1 MNPNAASFED
11 HNRISDT
18 DPDTGTGT
26 GTPSDPEEDIR
37 KVDNQHENA
46 KSADIKDEEIRQ
58 GAASDSSTKP
68 LSDMPVSP
76 SGNTHA
82 ENDTDANPDE
92 NALPET
98 MLHIIKQYQEYSL
111 NANVDKLIKAY
122 HYAYKAHGTQ
132 QRANGEPYIIHP
144 VATAEILTE
153 LEVDEDTLVAA
164 LLHDTVEDT
173 IKSVEDIEADFGPE
187 VAALVNGVTKLG
199 KIPYSSKEEAQ
210 AENFRKMFLAMA
222 KDIRVVLIKLA
233 DRLHNMRTISYMTPD
248 KQIAKAQET
257 LDIYAPLA
265 HRLGI
270 YRIKWEL
277 EDLCLRYID
286 KDAFY
291 ELVGAISQKR
301 TDREKYLDQIVKDLK
316 ERITQMGINSEIE
329 GRPKHF
335 YSIYRKMKTQDK
347 LLDQIYDLFAARI
360 IVDTVSDCY
369 AVLGLVHEMYRPM
382 PGRFKDYIAMPK
394 PNMYQSLHTTVIGPK
409 GIPFEVQIRTLAMHR
424 TAEYGIAAHWRY
436 KESSPAN
443 KTEDGFDGKLAWLR
457 QLLDWQKDM
466 RDAGEFM
473 ETLKNGLV
481 ADVVFVF
488 TPKGAVISLPAGAVP
503 IDFAYNIHSGIGNK
517 MYGAKVNGRIVP
529 LTYILNNGDIVEI
542 LTSDKVHGPSRD
554 WMKIVKST
562 SARNKINQ
570 WFKKEMREENIVR
583 GRDVFER
590 EVKKNGFAPGQLT
603 KHDFLEPILKRYTLQ
618 TLEDLYSAIG
628 YGGISAGK
636 IIPRL
641 RDEYIKSLPESERT
655 KLGYRI
661 TSTGQVVYSAAS
673 PITTATD
680 GQLIEPSTST
690 AKQSKKTKKQSKNS
704 NIGIVVPGIENCL
717 VSLSRCCSPI
727 PGDKIIGYITR
738 GRGVAVHCMDCTNI
752 RTILESSSASP
763 KDAERASRL
772 IEVFWSEEKTS
783 GAFQVELTIMAHDRR
798 NLLADVS
805 NAIADEK
812 VSIISG
818 NMSSLKDVTAT
829 LIMTLEVSNQTQYDR
844 VIGRLKAIKD
854 VIEVRRGH

>member
-1 MNPNAASFED
+1 MESLSVAAPNE
-11 HNRISDT
+11 
-18 DPDTGTGT
+18 
-26 GTPSDPEEDIR
+26 
-37 KVDNQHENA
+37 
-46 KSADIKDEEIRQ
+46 AD
-58 GAASDSSTKP
+58 
-68 LSDMPVSP
+68 
-76 SGNTHA
+76 
-82 ENDTDANPDE
+82 
-92 NALPET
+92 LPES
-98 MLHIIKQYQEYSL
+98 MQKIIEQYQAYSL
-111 NANVDKLIKAY
+111 NYDVDKLIKAY
-122 HYAYKAHGTQ
+122 HYAFKAHGNQ

-144 VATAEILTE
+144 VATAAILIE
-153 LEVDEDTLVAA
+153 LEVDQDTLAAA
-164 LLHDTVEDT
+164 LLHDIAEDT
-173 IKSVEDIEADFGPE
+173 VKSIEDIEKDFGPE

-199 KIPYSSKEEAQ
+199 KIPYSSKEETQ

-233 DRLHNMRTISYMTPD
+233 DRLHNMRTISYLPPD
-248 KQIAKAQET
+248 KQLEKARET

-301 TDREKYLDQIVKDLK
+301 TDREKYLEQIIKDLK
-316 ERITQMGINSEIE
+316 ERIAQMGINSEIE

-335 YSIYRKMKTQDK
+335 YSIYRKMKTQGK

-360 IVDTVSDCY
+360 VVDTVSDCY

-436 KESSPAN
+436 KESSPDN
-443 KTEDGFDGKLAWLR
+443 KTNEEFEGKLTWLR

-473 ETLKNGLV
+473 ETLRNGLV
-481 ADVVFVF
+481 ADEVFVF
-488 TPKGAVISLPAGAVP
+488 TPKGAVISLPAGSVP
-503 IDFAYNIHSGIGNK
+503 IDFAYTIHSGIGNK

-529 LTYILNNGDIVEI
+529 LTYVLNNGDIVEI

-554 WMKIVKST
+554 WMNIVKSA
-562 SARNKINQ
+562 SARSKINQ

-583 GRDVFER
+583 GRDIFER
-590 EVKKNGFAPGQLT
+590 EVKKTGFIPNLLT
-603 KHDFLEPILKRYTLQ
+603 KHEFLDPILKRNTLQ
-618 TLEDLYSAIG
+618 SLDDLYSAIG
-628 YGGISAGK
+628 YGGVSAGK

-641 RDEYIKSLPESERT
+641 RDEYIKSLPEAERT
-655 KLGYRI
+655 KLGFRL
-661 TSTGQVVYSAAS
+661 TPTGQVVYNTALNL
-673 PITTATD
+673 TTAPD
-680 GQLIEPSTST
+680 GQILDTSVSTT
-690 AKQSKKTKKQSKNS
+690 KQTKRNLKQAKES
-704 NIGIVVPGIENCL
+704 NLGIVVPGIENCL
-717 VSLSRCCSPI
+717 ITLSRCCSPI
-727 PGDKIIGYITR
+727 PGDRIIGYITR
-738 GRGVAVHCMDCTNI
+738 GRGVAVHRMDCSNI
-752 RTILESSSASP
+752 RNILETAAASP

-772 IEVFWSEEKTS
+772 IEVFWSADKVS
-783 GAFQVELTIMAHDRR
+783 KAFQVELTILAHDRR

-805 NAIADEK
+805 NAISDEK
-812 VSIISG
+812 VSILSG

-829 LIMTLEVSNQTQYDR
+829 LVMTLEVANQTQYDR
-844 VIGRLKAIKD
+844 IIGRLKAIKD
-854 VIEVRRGH
+854 IIEVRRGH